1 MFIFTKNN
9 NMQFDYIQYLW
20 SQYTD
25 EELDIIINGGGL
37 ESDKD
42 RARQELNKRIQEQT
56 EFLNL

>member
-20 SQYTD
+20 SEYTE
-25 EELDIIINGGGL
+25 EELDAIINGGGL

-42 RARQELNKRIQEQT
+42 RARQELNRRIQEQT